1 MAAPFSYESY
11 NNSSS
16 ASAPVAVSS
25 SSRASRTVAFVLRI
39 LTLICLLISM
49 VILTTNTATLQV
61 FTNFSAATGPNIV
74 GITIH
79 FKDIYTYRYLLGATV
94 FGMAYM
100 LLQIVVTLCSLAKG
114 GNGSLL
120 FDFYGDKVVSY
131 ILATGSAAAFGA
143 TRDMKPLFAGV
154 GNVDK
159 FFNKGYASASLLL
172 LGFVCT
178 AILSVMS
185 SYALP
190 KRH

>member
-1 MAAPFSYESY
+1 MAAPFSYEAY
-11 NNSSS
+11 NSSS
-16 ASAPVAVSS
+16 APPISSSSS
-25 SSRASRTVAFVLRI
+25 SSRASRTAAFILRI

-49 VILTTNTATLQV
+49 VILTTNTVTLQV
-61 FTNFSAATGPNIV
+61 VTNFSATGPNIV
-74 GITIH
+74 GIKIH

-94 FGMAYM
+94 VGIAYM
-100 LLQIVVTLCSLAKG
+100 LLQIVLTMCSIAKG
-114 GNGSLL
+114 RDGSLM
-120 FDFYGDKVVSY
+120 FDFYGDKVISY
-131 ILATGSAAAFGA
+131 ILATGSAAALGA

-159 FFNKGYASASLLL
+159 FFNKGYASASMLF

-190 KRH
+190 KRL